1 MRAFLAVLVN
11 DYHRAIPR
19 AASLAVLTI
28 ITLAS
33 IALGVYM
40 TGIQQT
46 KGHVVLVTQDA
57 ASVPSQTSSLLDVTV
72 SSSAPTYAQLI
83 EQKYDAYVTVD
94 DEGNYQV
101 ETLHGDDYANMVLA
115 LLQNP
120 NADVSANTTQRGV
133 GVNIIGFMMMF
144 MLMSSFSN
152 LFVFADDKEQ
162 GQLRRVA
169 ATPISFGWYL
179 AAHCVFCLSMLL
191 PEFAMLAIMQCCGWD
206 IGFTLWQYAGL
217 MGLLAFLGMAFALLL
232 HTLIGKPDNANML
245 GSSVTVLTSVL
256 AGSFYSLSRDN
267 AVVNGLIGL
276 LPQKELMV
284 FAQRLQ
290 DGEALQDVAGLLY
303 VMAFALLLFAAA
315 YVILRKTYVKNV

>member
-1 MRAFLAVLVN
+1 MRTLLTVLVN

-46 KGHVVLVTQDA
+46 KGHIVFVTQDV
-57 ASVPSQTSSLLDVTV
+57 ASAPSQTSSLLEVTV
-72 SSSAPTYAQLI
+72 SSNAPTYAQLI
-83 EQKYDAYVTVD
+83 EQKYDASVTVD
-94 DEGNYQV
+94 SEGNYQV
-101 ETLHGDDYANMVLA
+101 ETLHGADYANMVLA

-120 NADVSANTTQRGV
+120 SADVSASTTQRGV

-144 MLMSSFSN
+144 LLMSSFSN

-191 PEFAMLAIMQCCGWD
+191 PEFAMLAIMRGCGWD

-217 MGLLAFLGMAFALLL
+217 MGLLAFLGLAFALLL

-245 GSSVTVLTSVL
+245 GSSVTVLTSIL

-267 AVVNGLIGL
+267 TVVNDLIGL
-276 LPQKELMV
+276 LPQKEFMV
-284 FAQRLQ
+284 FAQHLQ
-290 DGEALQDVAGLLY
+290 DGEALQNMGSLLY
-303 VMAFALLLFAAA
+303 TVAFALLLFTTA
-315 YVILRKTYVKNV
+315 YVILKRTYVKNI